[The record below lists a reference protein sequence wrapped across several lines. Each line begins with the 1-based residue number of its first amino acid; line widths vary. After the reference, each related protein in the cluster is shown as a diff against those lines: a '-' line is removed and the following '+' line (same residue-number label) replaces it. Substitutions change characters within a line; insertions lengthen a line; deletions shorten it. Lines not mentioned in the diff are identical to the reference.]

1 MVRLRGLV
9 KWTLPSGIPRARMEP
24 GAAMADARLLLLA
37 CGLAYGNAPFASL
50 STQCILS
57 KKIKKSTQCIEAK
70 ANATNRPASQF
81 GTL

>member
-1 MVRLRGLV
+1 LVRLRGLV

-57 KKIKKSTQCIEAK
+57 KKKSTQCIEAK

>member
-1 MVRLRGLV
+1 LVRLRGLV

-57 KKIKKSTQCIEAK
+57 KKNKKKYTMH
-70 ANATNRPASQF
+70 
-81 GTL
+81 